1 MKSSLIAIGLTGAL
15 LSTSSL
21 AVDLIGHTKSKS
33 MVSVVSEVS
42 GMVES
47 ADFETGSI
55 VSVGSVLAEIKAQD
69 FELEISKQKA
79 NLALVKADLT
89 IKQSLYNRYNELR
102 NKNSLSQNELDIAA
116 ADFDAAKAAVALA
129 QIELQKAQLDLGS
142 TRISAEMD
150 GYIVN
155 RSVEDGAWVNQGD
168 LLYQVVNIDVLNV
181 RLLASEY
188 DIGKLRVGQEVEVWA
203 EANPDLK
210 VRSQIKRIGVEID
223 PVTFAY
229 PVEVEI
235 NNPDHLFKPGMSIHA
250 STTPMGNLTHSNNQ
264 S

>member
-1 MKSSLIAIGLTGAL
+1 M
-15 LSTSSL
+15 
-21 AVDLIGHTKSKS
+21 
-33 MVSVVSEVS
+33 
-42 GMVES
+42 
-47 ADFETGSI
+47 
-55 VSVGSVLAEIKAQD
+55 
-69 FELEISKQKA
+69 
-79 NLALVKADLT
+79 
-89 IKQSLYNRYNELR
+89 
-102 NKNSLSQNELDIAA
+102 
-116 ADFDAAKAAVALA
+116 ALA

-229 PVEVEI
+229 LSRWKLIIPIICSSRVCRSMHRQHRWATLHILII
-235 NNPDHLFKPGMSIHA
+235 NLKGQDHEGFYCLFCP
-250 STTPMGNLTHSNNQ
+250 
-264 S
+264 

>member
-116 ADFDAAKAAVALA
+116 ADFDAAKRRWRWH
-129 QIELQKAQLDLGS
+129 K
-142 TRISAEMD
+142 
-150 GYIVN
+150 
-155 RSVEDGAWVNQGD
+155 
-168 LLYQVVNIDVLNV
+168 
-181 RLLASEY
+181 
-188 DIGKLRVGQEVEVWA
+188 
-203 EANPDLK
+203 
-210 VRSQIKRIGVEID
+210 
-223 PVTFAY
+223 
-229 PVEVEI
+229 
-235 NNPDHLFKPGMSIHA
+235 
-250 STTPMGNLTHSNNQ
+250 
-264 S
+264 